1 MSKRSN
7 SPFHSFLLLKYSFWV
22 IGEIWHCSR
31 LDVSWT
37 MSQFSVEK
45 HRNRATP
52 VIGGN
57 VAGSFSFDFLTSK
70 LCSEFS
76 HRTNWKSDRTQRKK
90 QRVISNFQR
99 PWGVNR
105 PIALRRCFWLFPG
118 FCFPF
123 HNETITRKI
132 FESQS
137 LGKERKEKKNME
149 KNHKRKKQIMEMR
162 KRNREPGNFP
172 VDFCCCYP
180 NWVRRNLPSRLSTWT
195 PFRNDFVSR
204 FLVRFFCSNFCLF
217 FCQLG
222 FVSLQCFWSSQLN
235 ISVPFLFFRNGILF
249 LLVMSGASDYR
260 FHFLAAFLQD
270 CGAIFFFLSFLFF
283 SAGEEEAAAA
293 KQTTLMLWFSL
304 LEIGR
309 ISSQVF
315 RMGILFQLLEFP
327 VEFRVLFRV
336 GFVGFFCF
344 FE

>member
-1 MSKRSN
+1 MWYPISRGLGGLIAQSHYEDV
-7 SPFHSFLLLKYSFWV
+7 FDCFLAFVFPS
-22 IGEIWHCSR
+22 
-31 LDVSWT
+31 T
-37 MSQFSVEK
+37 
-45 HRNRATP
+45 T
-52 VIGGN
+52 
-57 VAGSFSFDFLTSK
+57 
-70 LCSEFS
+70 
-76 HRTNWKSDRTQRKK
+76 K
-90 QRVISNFQR
+90 Q
-99 PWGVNR
+99 
-105 PIALRRCFWLFPG
+105 L
-118 FCFPF
+118 
-123 HNETITRKI
+123 
-132 FESQS
+132 
-137 LGKERKEKKNME
+137 LGKFSSPNLSEKKEKKKKNME

-195 PFRNDFVSR
+195 PSRNDFVSR

-235 ISVPFLFFRNGILF
+235 ISVPFLFLRNGILF

-270 CGAIFFFLSFLFF
+270 CGAIFFFLFFLFF

-336 GFVGFFCF
+336 GFVGFFGF